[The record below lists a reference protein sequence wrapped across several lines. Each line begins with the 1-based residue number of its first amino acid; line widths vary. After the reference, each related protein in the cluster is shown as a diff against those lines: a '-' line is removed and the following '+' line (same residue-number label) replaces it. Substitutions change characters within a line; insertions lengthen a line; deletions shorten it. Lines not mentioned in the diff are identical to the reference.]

1 MQTRAAVI
9 LTAILLILGAV
20 LANVAFIG
28 LGSVFNYPDIL
39 QSPTEEIFQK
49 FNTNQGMII
58 TWFLLLALGA
68 GLLAPIA
75 ILIAR
80 LFPSP
85 LSRLTMWLGVAAAVV
100 QVIGLLRW
108 PLIVPGLIAGGDTA
122 KFEFF
127 HTLLGSIVGE
137 TSGYLLTGLW
147 TILLLIWLRRVFAAS
162 WFVWF
167 GNIAAG
173 LILLGVLIPL
183 GVPGADMAN
192 FIGYVLWS
200 LWLITFAVLLLRKPH
215 AKPVSTKH
223 L

>member
-1 MQTRAAVI
+1 MQTRTAVI
-9 LTAILLILGAV
+9 LTAMLLILGAV
-20 LANVAFIG
+20 LANVAFMG

-39 QSPTEEIFQK
+39 QLPTEEIFQK
-49 FNTNQGMII
+49 FTANQGMII
-58 TWFLLLALGA
+58 IWFLLLALGA

-75 ILIAR
+75 VLLAR
-80 LFPSP
+80 LFPGP
-85 LSRLTMWLGVAAAVV
+85 LSRLTMGLGIMAAVV

-108 PLIVPGLIAGGDTA
+108 PLIVPGLIAGGDTT

-127 HTLLGSIVGE
+127 HKWLGSIVGE

-147 TILLLIWLRRVFAAS
+147 TVLLLIGLHKEFAGA

-183 GVPGADMAN
+183 GVPGTDMAN

-200 LWLITFAVLLLRKPH
+200 LWLITFAILLLRKPR